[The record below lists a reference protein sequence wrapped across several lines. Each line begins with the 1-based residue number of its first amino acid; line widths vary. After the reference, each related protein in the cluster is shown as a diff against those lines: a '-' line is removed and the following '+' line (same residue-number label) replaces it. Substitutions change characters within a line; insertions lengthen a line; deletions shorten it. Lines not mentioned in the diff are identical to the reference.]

1 VLQPRSFRSGIARV
15 LLFQLGLIYV
25 KKLNI
30 IQENF
35 RQSVFLSLRQGKVDY
50 PDRSFFSKR
59 PIDRYSKPK
68 KTGEKALQTFLEIS
82 IFKIGGFYFP
92 RL

>member
-1 VLQPRSFRSGIARV
+1 
-15 LLFQLGLIYV
+15 V

-59 PIDRYSKPK
+59 PIDRCSKPK
-68 KTGEKALQTFLEIS
+68 KLGEKA
-82 IFKIGGFYFP
+82 
-92 RL
+92 